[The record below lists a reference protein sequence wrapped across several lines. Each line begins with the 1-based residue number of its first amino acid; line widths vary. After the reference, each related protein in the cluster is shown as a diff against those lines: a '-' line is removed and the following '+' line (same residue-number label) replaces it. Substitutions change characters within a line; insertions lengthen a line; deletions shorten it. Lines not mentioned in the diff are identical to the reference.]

1 MNYADDLGICT
12 RSSSPSTVAWNVSH
26 GALVAHD
33 DRIAGI
39 EALVEHVAPG
49 ESRADQVPDQFVKL
63 EPIERGHR
71 GRAPPTL
78 EAVFELRVGNEVDA
92 RRHLQRRRARERAQR
107 IDDLAVMLLAPV
119 ERG

>member
-1 MNYADDLGICT
+1 MECLPRRLA
-12 RSSSPSTVAWNVSH
+12 V
-26 GALVAHD
+26 ALVAHD

-39 EALVEHVAPG
+39 EALVEHVSPG
-49 ESRADQVPDQFVKL
+49 EFRADQVPDQFVKL

-92 RRHLQRRRARERAQR
+92 RRHLQRRRARELRSASLISLSSSWPQ
-107 IDDLAVMLLAPV
+107 LS
-119 ERG
+119 